1 VHFNDTPALER
12 LSEVLFRLL
21 LGIYFLDGIQ
31 FFVKVGT
38 FSYIEHQLVTGLRVP
53 AASSVITLSSQPT
66 AEKERRDK
74 SKRGRE
80 RTDDD
85 TAERRARRFFSIHSS
100 LAIE

>member
-1 VHFNDTPALER
+1 V
-12 LSEVLFRLL
+12 SLL
-21 LGIYFLDGIQ
+21 R
-31 FFVKVGT
+31 
-38 FSYIEHQLVTGLRVP
+38 HQ
-53 AASSVITLSSQPT
+53 SSLSSQPT